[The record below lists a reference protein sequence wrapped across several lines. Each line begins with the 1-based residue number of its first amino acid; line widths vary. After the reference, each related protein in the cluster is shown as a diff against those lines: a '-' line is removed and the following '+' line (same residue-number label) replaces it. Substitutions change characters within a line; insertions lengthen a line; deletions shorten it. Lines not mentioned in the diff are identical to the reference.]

1 MNNSQLYLAKIII
14 AVYVQ
19 QLTESAKGQILNM
32 RKKNMFKKS
41 KNKENKVKSMD
52 PK

>member
-1 MNNSQLYLAKIII
+1 MI

-19 QLTESAKGQILNM
+19 QLTKSSKGQILNV

-41 KNKENKVKSMD
+41 KNIENKVKSMN
-52 PK
+52 PI

>member
-1 MNNSQLYLAKIII
+1 MI

-19 QLTESAKGQILNM
+19 QLIKSSKAQILNI

-41 KNKENKVKSMD
+41 KNIENKVKSTN
-52 PK
+52 PI